1 SSELEDKEIDDSA
14 KEYIEKWV
22 SAICKWLIISHKDL
36 VNIQPSSIFLG
47 KVWIRLYFSL
57 VGVANSKENWHD
69 LGKIISLYTH
79 CLINAFLVEEED
91 HHFKILNLNKEKF
104 LTKKTNRQNPK
115 NSLKPLNEKL
125 KELKNNNFDSFPLTK
140 MIANCPVIQ
149 GLITNNKDA
158 YINEATFV
166 SMLPNTIGNVMI
178 SGIDIGGEE
187 EVVLKILNENK
198 KRLLDNRDRLYHQ
211 RQVRKSKLNI
221 ANNLLEENREK
232 IIVNNNDLKNL
243 KNILIQLDF
252 NSDLNSDYNKNKII
266 EEIENKEHELSEL
279 EKNRVN
285 IEKDIELEN
294 EILGSINSTIREL
307 TSEIRKINAQI
318 RELKEKG
325 ELT

>member
-1 SSELEDKEIDDSA
+1 
-14 KEYIEKWV
+14 
-22 SAICKWLIISHKDL
+22 
-36 VNIQPSSIFLG
+36 
-47 KVWIRLYFSL
+47 
-57 VGVANSKENWHD
+57 
-69 LGKIISLYTH
+69 
-79 CLINAFLVEEED
+79 
-91 HHFKILNLNKEKF
+91 
-104 LTKKTNRQNPK
+104 
-115 NSLKPLNEKL
+115 
-125 KELKNNNFDSFPLTK
+125 
-140 MIANCPVIQ
+140 M
-149 GLITNNKDA
+149 
-158 YINEATFV
+158 
-166 SMLPNTIGNVMI
+166 
-178 SGIDIGGEE
+178 
-187 EVVLKILNENK
+187 
-198 KRLLDNRDRLYHQ
+198 
-211 RQVRKSKLNI
+211 NI

>member
-1 SSELEDKEIDDSA
+1 
-14 KEYIEKWV
+14 
-22 SAICKWLIISHKDL
+22 
-36 VNIQPSSIFLG
+36 
-47 KVWIRLYFSL
+47 
-57 VGVANSKENWHD
+57 
-69 LGKIISLYTH
+69 
-79 CLINAFLVEEED
+79 
-91 HHFKILNLNKEKF
+91 
-104 LTKKTNRQNPK
+104 
-115 NSLKPLNEKL
+115 
-125 KELKNNNFDSFPLTK
+125 
-140 MIANCPVIQ
+140 
-149 GLITNNKDA
+149 
-158 YINEATFV
+158 
-166 SMLPNTIGNVMI
+166 MLPNTIGNVMI